1 MGHAFASAPFPSL
14 QQSPIKL
21 ESKSVDQSD
30 ESPYLYQATGVVFF
44 TANQGIPCPSS
55 RQSAAAQ
62 VHQSTPPPITSCF
75 APYDRRRRRGRIGTS
90 IWLRV
95 THTSA
100 PVPPCDGAPSSGTSP
115 LLQWDLPLRRFSV
128 ALQPMVQ
135 RASRECEQRISL
147 SLSRPLANSLIHG
160 VPVLLLSSCQG
171 ARASRHRRDLIAD
184 ENWPS
189 ELTVDFRCCRADPA
203 ILLCLVAGDR
213 LHAVRVLVC
222 SESCRG

>member
-1 MGHAFASAPFPSL
+1 MTSWITPPAWSLTSVGHVPVSAPFPSF

-62 VHQSTPPPITSCF
+62 VHQSTPPPITSC
-75 APYDRRRRRGRIGTS
+75 
-90 IWLRV
+90 
-95 THTSA
+95 
-100 PVPPCDGAPSSGTSP
+100 
-115 LLQWDLPLRRFSV
+115 LLT
-128 ALQPMVQ
+128 
-135 RASRECEQRISL
+135 L

-171 ARASRHRRDLIAD
+171 ARASRHPRDLIAD